1 MEITREKAWD
11 LFTQYVDSE
20 SLIKHSL
27 AVEASMIKLA
37 KIFDE
42 DVETWSCCGLL
53 HDIDFQK
60 YPEQHPIKGPEI
72 LREAGYPE
80 EFCLAVKGH
89 SDETNTP
96 RTTKMAKTLY
106 AVDQLSSFVVACALV
121 RPTKFEGMKVK
132 SVKKKMKDKAFA
144 RAVDRDG
151 LKKGAEELGIEL
163 SELTQ
168 YVIDGLMER
177 EEELNKMGMSLI

>member
-1 MEITREKAWD
+1 MNNSREKAWE

-37 KIFDE
+37 KVFGE

-60 YPEQHPIKGPEI
+60 YPDQHPVKGPEI
-72 LREAGYPE
+72 LKEAGYSD
-80 EFCLAVKGH
+80 EFCLAIKGH

-96 RTTKMAKTLY
+96 RTTKMAKSLY
-106 AVDQLSSFVVACALV
+106 AIDQLSSFVVACALV
-121 RPTKFEGMKVK
+121 RPTKFEGLKVK

-144 RAVDRDG
+144 KAVDRDG

-168 YVIDGLMER
+168 YVIDGLIER
-177 EEELNKMGMSLI
+177 EEELKEINKSLL

>member
-1 MEITREKAWD
+1 MIISREKSWE
-11 LFTQYVDSE
+11 LFKKYVDSE

-37 KIFDE
+37 KIFNE
-42 DVETWSCCGLL
+42 DVELWSCCGLL

-60 YPEQHPIKGPEI
+60 YPEQHPIMGPEI
-72 LREAGYPE
+72 LKEAGYSD
-80 EFCLAVKGH
+80 EFCIAIKGH

-96 RTTKMAKTLY
+96 RTTKMAKSLY
-106 AVDQLSSFVVACALV
+106 AIDQLSSFIVACALV

-144 RAVDRDG
+144 KAVDRDG
-151 LKKGAEELGIEL
+151 LKKGAEELGVEL
-163 SELTQ
+163 SELIQ
-168 YVIDGLMER
+168 YVIDGLVER
-177 EEELNKMGMSLI
+177 EKELNDIGMSLL